1 MITQKHFLSLADYSS
16 QEVRE
21 LLETAA
27 DLKRHPQLYRDA
39 LKGKVLA
46 MIFEKSSTRTR
57 VSFETGMYQLG
68 GLAQFL
74 SSRDIQIGRGE
85 PIYDTAAV
93 LSRYVDGIMARTF
106 AHQTVTDL
114 AKYGRVPVING
125 LTDLEHPC
133 QIMADLQTVA
143 EHFGHLKGL
152 KFVYIGDG
160 NNMAHSYMQGTGKVG
175 MDCTIVTPKDPKY
188 SCNADIIKGAM
199 ADHAAQGTKLTIT
212 DDPKAGIAGAHV
224 VATDTWVSM
233 GMEEE
238 KAERL
243 KAFAGFTVDKALM
256 KLAAK
261 DAIFLHCL
269 PAYRGYEVT
278 EEVIDGP
285 QSKIYDEAENRLHA
299 QKAILYHLLRN

>member
-1 MITQKHFLSLADYSS
+1 MIRQPHFLSLSDYSR
-16 QEVRE
+16 QEIKE
-21 LLETAA
+21 LLDTAD
-27 DLKRHPQLYRDA
+27 DLKHHPQLYRDA

-46 MIFEKSSTRTR
+46 IILEKSSTRTR

-114 AKYGRVPVING
+114 AKFGSVPVING
-125 LTDLEHPC
+125 LTDLENPC
-133 QIMADLQTVA
+133 QIMAELQTVR
-143 EHFGHLKGL
+143 ENFTKLDGL

-160 NNMAHSYMQGTGKVG
+160 NNMAHSYMQGTGKTS
-175 MDCTIVTPKDPKY
+175 MHCAIVTPKDPKY
-188 SCNADIIKGAM
+188 SCNADIIKAAQ
-199 ADHAAQGTKLTIT
+199 ADHAAQGTTLTIT
-212 DDPKAGIAGAHV
+212 DDPKEGIRGAHV

-243 KAFAGFTVDKALM
+243 KAFKGFTVDKDLM
-256 KLAAK
+256 KLADK
-261 DAIFLHCL
+261 DAIFIHCL

-278 EEVIDGP
+278 EDVIDGP
-285 QSKIYDEAENRLHA
+285 QSRIYDEAENRLHA
-299 QKAILYHLLRN
+299 QKAIMYHLMR

>member
-1 MITQKHFLSLADYSS
+1 MIRQDHFLSLSDYSS
-16 QEVRE
+16 REIKE

-27 DLKRHPQLYRDA
+27 EMKKHPKRFRKA
-39 LKGKVLA
+39 LKGQVLA

-85 PIYDTAAV
+85 PIYDTARV

-114 AKYGRVPVING
+114 AKYGTVPVING

-133 QIMADLQTVA
+133 QIMADLQTMR
-143 EHFGHLKGL
+143 ENFGKLEGL

-160 NNMAHSYMQGTGKVG
+160 NNMAHSYMQGTGKTG
-175 MDCTIVTPKDPKY
+175 MHCTIVTPKDAKY
-188 SCNADIIKGAM
+188 SCNADIIKGAQ
-199 ADHAAQGTKLTIT
+199 ADHAAQGTTLTIT

-243 KAFAGFTVDKALM
+243 KAFKGFTVDKALM
-256 KLAAK
+256 AQADK
-261 DAIFLHCL
+261 DAIFIHCL

-278 EEVIDGP
+278 EDVIDGP
-285 QSKIYDEAENRLHA
+285 QSRIYDEAENRLHA
-299 QKAILYHLLRN
+299 QKAIMFHLMGR